1 MGSWHSANLLPVCRL
16 VYDERMRRLLA
27 PALLLAAWPVI
38 AGEKAPPEVRKIA
51 ETYLKALTSEGDES
65 GRSLL
70 LGGATTN
77 AQLASLENW
86 RIVSE
91 DPVQREQGELSS
103 ALHLMAEL
111 DEAGRAAL
119 NQVLDSTAGAG
130 IGLTQISQAEAAR
143 LQAPTREKAQHFEH
157 SFPVLAY
164 VTRVGKDVYWNPKN
178 PARAMLASAGKAGP
192 YTLEMY
198 LFHVETREGPRQVPR
213 EWPLR
218 VLRFKTA
225 KLDTGWKILPASDWN
240 AE

>member
-1 MGSWHSANLLPVCRL
+1 MGLRHGANLLPVRRV
-16 VYDERMRRLLA
+16 VYDRRMRRLLA
-27 PALLLAAWPVI
+27 PPLLLAAWPVI

-51 ETYLKALTSEGDES
+51 ETYLKALTGEGDDS

-77 AQLASLENW
+77 AQLAELENW
-86 RIVSE
+86 RIASE
-91 DPVQREQGELSS
+91 DPVRREQGELAN
-103 ALHLMAEL
+103 ALQLMNEL

-119 NQVLDSTAGAG
+119 NQVLGSTGTQL
-130 IGLTQISQAEAAR
+130 GLTQISQAEAAR
-143 LQAPTREKAQHFEH
+143 LEAPTREKAQHFDH
-157 SFPVLAY
+157 SFPVLAF

-178 PARAMLASAGKAGP
+178 PARAMLANAGKSGP
-192 YTLEMY
+192 YSLELY
-198 LFHVETREGPRQVPR
+198 LFHVETKEGPRQVPR